1 MNITTT
7 VSWATLISA
16 PDDEL
21 AEYREA
27 YQELKQLAAEVY
39 DAALDDPTSDEELQA
54 IQQQAHRYERGVE
67 EIQKRQAALERIRE
81 ACGDGD
87 FEIKMLSGEETIEIE
102 SQLRADAQQQ
112 DMSGD
117 EIQSRRNALV
127 VDAATVSTPEGVPE
141 NPSEAPNQLTLT
153 LWEQVESF
161 NSAGAV
167 DFTAAGCGGEDAESS
182 PTPSIAD
189 ESPVP
194 SAPTDET

>member
-1 MNITTT
+1 MDITTT
-7 VSWATLISA
+7 VTWDTLLHA
-16 PDDEL
+16 HDDEL
-21 AEYREA
+21 EEYRDA
-27 YQELKQLAAEVY
+27 YQELKRLASDEY
-39 DAALDDPTSDEELQA
+39 DATLSAPTNNDELAA

-67 EIQKRQAALERIRE
+67 EIQKRQAALDRIRE

-102 SQLRADAQQQ
+102 SQLRADAQAQ

-117 EIQSRRNALV
+117 EIQSRRDALV
-127 VDAATVSTPEGVPE
+127 VDAATVNTPEGVPE

-167 DFTAAGCGGEDAESS
+167 DFRPAGCGGEDGASSQTPTIAGESV
-182 PTPSIAD
+182 TPS
-189 ESPVP
+189 V
-194 SAPTDET
+194 PTDET